1 MLERLV
7 EYCRDRLK
15 RGSALPEYDHRHLQ
29 RQHYRHLETYATIP
43 TSDDETRDALRCNL
57 CGHLFER
64 SDMATAVDHV
74 AAHSS
79 DRDGEVDV
87 FEERQTHVHVDPLTE
102 QQPGIDIPETES
114 ETDSK
119 SETADT

>member
-1 MLERLV
+1 MFDRLLK
-7 EYCRDRLK
+7 YCRDRWQ
-15 RGSALPEYDHRHLQ
+15 RGSTLPEYDYPYLQ
-29 RQHYRHLETYATIP
+29 AQRYRHLETDATIP
-43 TSDDETRDALRCNL
+43 ISDDETRDAIRCNL
-57 CGHLFER
+57 CGHLFEK
-64 SDMATAVDHV
+64 SDVATAVDHV

-87 FEERQTHVHVDPLTE
+87 FEERQKYGHVDPLTE
-102 QQPGIDIPETES
+102 QQPGIDITETES